1 MSTYTQLLSP
11 LDLGFTTLKNR
22 VLMGSMHTGLE
33 EAPDGPERMAA
44 FYAERA
50 KGGVGLIVTGGIAP
64 NAAGRIYE
72 DAAML
77 ADESDIPRH
86 LPITQ
91 AVHDAGGK
99 ICLQI
104 LHAGRYAYHTAS
116 VAPSAIASPITPFT
130 PHALSDAEIK
140 TTIADF
146 ATTAKLAQAAG
157 YDGVEIMGSEGYLIN
172 QFLCSHVN
180 QRDDEWGGDATRRQ
194 RIAVEISKAVRA
206 AVGPNFIVIFRL
218 SLLDLVQDGGTLPEA
233 IILAQALEA
242 AGVTLIN
249 TGIGWHEARIPTIAA
264 AVPRGGFSWVTRK
277 LKDHVSIPLIAVNR
291 INTPEIAEHILASGD
306 ADMVSLARPLL
317 ADPDF
322 VNKAASKT
330 ANLINTCIAC
340 NQACLDH
347 VFEGK
352 AASCLVN
359 PRACRETE
367 FPIAAKTQQAKRIA
381 VIGAG
386 PAGLSCATAAASRG
400 HKVTLFE
407 ASAAIGGQFGIAQR
421 IPGKEEFTETL
432 RYYRNQL
439 DYLGVNVKLNHFAKA
454 AELAGE
460 FDEIVIASGVKPRVP
475 NIVGIAHPCVVSYP
489 ALLRGEVKPG
499 KKIAIIGAGG
509 IGVDTAVFLSET
521 HSDLSPTDNF
531 IRDWGIDSSMSSA
544 GSLAKPAMQPSGRE
558 IWLLKRSKGKP
569 GSGPGKTTGWVHRA
583 TLQLRGV
590 NLLGSVE
597 YLKIDDAGLHIKQNN
612 EEICLEV
619 DQIVLCAGQE
629 SVTTL
634 WDELSAAGE
643 PVHRIGGALL
653 AGEVDAKRAIAEG
666 FNLAM
671 GF

>member
-1 MSTYTQLLSP
+1 MPHYTQLLSP

-33 EAPDGPERMAA
+33 EAADGPERMAA

-50 KGGVGLIVTGGIAP
+50 KGGVGLMVTGGIAP

-77 ADESDIPRH
+77 ADEADLPRH
-86 LPITQ
+86 TPITE
-91 AVHDAGGK
+91 AVHAAGGK

-130 PHALSDAEIK
+130 PHALTGDEIAA
-140 TTIADF
+140 TIADF
-146 ATTAKLAQAAG
+146 ARTARLAQAAG

-180 QRDDEWGGDATRRQ
+180 QRDDEWGGDSTRRQ
-194 RIAVEISKAVRA
+194 RIAIEISKAVRT

-233 IILAQALEA
+233 ITLAQALEA
-242 AGVTLIN
+242 AGVTMIN

-306 ADMVSLARPLL
+306 ADLVSLARPLL

-322 VNKAASKT
+322 VNKAA
-330 ANLINTCIAC
+330 ANQAGRINTCIAC

-347 VFEGK
+347 VFDGK
-352 AASCLVN
+352 PASCLVN

-367 FPIAAKTQQAKRIA
+367 FPETMAEQPKRIA

-386 PAGLSCATAAASRG
+386 PAGLSCATAAARRG
-400 HKVTLFE
+400 HQVTLFE
-407 ASAAIGGQFGIAQR
+407 AAGSIGGQFGIAQK

-432 RYYRNQL
+432 RYYRSQL
-439 DYLGVNVKLNHFAKA
+439 DHLGVTVKLNHFAKA
-454 AELAGE
+454 SELAG
-460 FDEIVIASGVKPRVP
+460 FDEIVVASGVKPRLP
-475 NIVGIAHPCVVSYP
+475 DIAGIDHPSVVSYP
-489 ALLRGEVKPG
+489 ALLRGEVAPG
-499 KKIAIIGAGG
+499 QKIAIIGAGG

-521 HSDLSPTDNF
+521 HSDLNPSDSF
-531 IRDWGIDSSMSSA
+531 IRDWGIDASLSSP
-544 GSLAKPAMQPSGRE
+544 GSLTKPAMQASGRE

-612 EEICLEV
+612 EETCLAV

-634 WDELSAAGE
+634 WDELNAAGA

-671 GF
+671 SF